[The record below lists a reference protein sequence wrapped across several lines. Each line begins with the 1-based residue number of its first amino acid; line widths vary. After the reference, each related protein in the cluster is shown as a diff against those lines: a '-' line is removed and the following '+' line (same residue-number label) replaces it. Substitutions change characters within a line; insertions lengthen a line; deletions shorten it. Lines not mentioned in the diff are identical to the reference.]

1 MKYLITELAQ
11 EFDETC
17 LPLRITEDPSD
28 YGYGY
33 EVYEIL
39 EDGTF
44 KLIKEWNE
52 AKKEGFALYY
62 WDSYEQAESGS
73 CPTIIR
79 DFRGMDRDDFSKED
93 ISMIKEEAKFNEDV
107 DFILS
112 EISCCGEYAEESSDG
127 KWVVFGSYRDD
138 DFSVGW

>member
-1 MKYLITELAQ
+1 MKFLITELAQ
-11 EFDETC
+11 EFDEAC

-62 WDSYEQAESGS
+62 WDSSEQAESGS

-79 DFRGMDRDDFSKED
+79 DFLGMGRDDFSKED
-93 ISMIKEEAKFNEDV
+93 ISMIKEEAEFDEDV

-112 EISCCGEYAEESSDG
+112 EIRCCGEYAEERSDG